1 MPNPTPTLGGLREY
15 QVKRKEETIKKVRDA
30 VKVLKKTAK
39 SVNFKTVSEKSGVST
54 VTIYKYSELV
64 DLVNH
69 YRNGYSEKR
78 VKRRSNVTIA
88 QIEVI
93 NEGLAMKVQEL
104 KKENNWYMKRIEVQ
118 NLELEFLKKEIVTLR
133 ASIENSVEKG
143 HMTK

>member
-15 QVKRKEETIKKVRDA
+15 QVKRKEETIKKVKDA
-30 VKVLKKTAK
+30 VKALKKTTK
-39 SVNFKTVSEKSGVST
+39 SVNFRTVSEKSGVST

-78 VKRRSNVTIA
+78 VKRRNNVTIA
-88 QIEVI
+88 QLEVI

-118 NLELEFLKKEIVTLR
+118 NLELEFLKKGIVTLR
-133 ASIENSVEKG
+133 ASIENKVEKG